1 MARSAELAHSWHT
14 NGDFQRDQNYDYTS
28 DHIMGG
34 GSYEI
39 LLTKDAMAHI
49 RSLDRKH
56 HGMVF
61 KVLRQQ
67 LSLEPFTEAR
77 NRKPLNIP
85 APFGAHW
92 ELRFGPQNR
101 FRAFYALD
109 GERGAVV
116 VLAVGEKVRDR
127 LRIAGREI

>member
-1 MARSAELAHSWHT
+1 
-14 NGDFQRDQNYDYTS
+14 
-28 DHIMGG
+28 MGG
-34 GSYEI
+34 SRFEI

-56 HGMVF
+56 HGLVF

-77 NRKPLNIP
+77 NRKPLSIP

-101 FRAFYALD
+101 LRAFYVLD
-109 GERGAVV
+109 GARGAVV

-127 LRIAGREI
+127 LRIGGKEI

>member
-1 MARSAELAHSWHT
+1 MR
-14 NGDFQRDQNYDYTS
+14 RD
-28 DHIMGG
+28 G
-34 GSYEI
+34 YEI

-49 RSLDRKH
+49 RALDGKYHSL
-56 HGMVF
+56 VF
-61 KVLRQQ
+61 RVLRQQ
-67 LSLEPFTEAR
+67 LSREPFVEAR

-101 FRAFYALD
+101 FRAFYVHD

-116 VLAVGEKVRDR
+116 ILAVGEKVRDR

>member
-1 MARSAELAHSWHT
+1 
-14 NGDFQRDQNYDYTS
+14 
-28 DHIMGG
+28 MGRAT
-34 GSYEI
+34 YEI

-49 RSLDRKH
+49 RSLDRKLQAL
-56 HGMVF
+56 VF

-67 LSLEPFTEAR
+67 LSAEPFCEAR
-77 NRKPLNIP
+77 NRKPLSIP

-109 GERGAVV
+109 EERGAVV
-116 VLAVGEKVRDR
+116 VLAIGEKIRDR
-127 LRIAGREI
+127 LRIAGKEI